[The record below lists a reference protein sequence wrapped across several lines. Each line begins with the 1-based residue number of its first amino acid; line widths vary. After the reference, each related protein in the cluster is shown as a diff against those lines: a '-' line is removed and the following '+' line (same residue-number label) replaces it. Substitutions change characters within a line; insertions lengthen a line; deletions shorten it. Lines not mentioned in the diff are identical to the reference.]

1 MHAYIYSLSDG
12 SFIFTYTYIINELKA
27 YKFVSSPPP
36 HKILYVLKHL
46 KTNHIASRSI

>member
-27 YKFVSSPPP
+27 YKFVSYIYEKLRW
-36 HKILYVLKHL
+36 KIVK
-46 KTNHIASRSI
+46 